1 MKKLL
6 VIIFTIFNT
15 VLYAQQYATASI
27 LESEAGKRHSKII
40 VTYGDRDGDSE
51 VIPLRSWAPIYATG
65 ETGINL
71 VIENQRTINS
81 FLQKMKDKNYRI
93 LNITSKEKSI
103 SSTQVSVTFIIFEK
117 IEKE

>member
-15 VLYAQQYATASI
+15 VLYAQQYATANI

-40 VTYGDRDGDSE
+40 VTYGDGESE
-51 VIPLRSWAPIYATG
+51 VIPLKSWAPIYATG

-71 VIENQRTINS
+71 VIENQKTINS